1 MDIEELKAALQ
12 GFILQKL
19 LPGEDPANVTYSTP
33 LVTSGIL
40 DSIATLDLV
49 SHLEESYGIK
59 VEASEI
65 GVDNLNSIDRIADFV
80 LARAGAGSPE

>member
-1 MDIEELKAALQ
+1 MDIEKLKASLQ
-12 GFILQKL
+12 SFILQKL

-49 SHLEESYGIK
+49 SHLEENYGIK
-59 VEASEI
+59 VEASEV
-65 GVDNLNSIDRIADFV
+65 GVENLNSIDRIADFV
-80 LARAGAGSPE
+80 LARAGTGSPE